1 MAKKKPDDAPQ
12 EAGNGSMT
20 KADAVRAAVAEG
32 KLKPLVAC
40 AWIKE
45 KFGIDITPQH
55 FSSYK
60 SSEAKKTGTP
70 GRRGRKPREAAAAPV
85 SAPNG
90 QRVGNRNP
98 AELAKQVKQ
107 LVAAFG
113 VDAVRDMT
121 AVFAD

>member
-32 KLKPLVAC
+32 KLKPQDGC

-60 SSEAKKTGTP
+60 SSEAKKTGAP
-70 GRRGRKPREAAAAPV
+70 GRRGRKPREAAAVVATPNGAPV
-85 SAPNG
+85 ATG
-90 QRVGNRNP
+90 GAVD
-98 AELAKQVKQ
+98 LAKQLKG
-107 LVAAFG
+107 LVTRYGADEVSG
-113 VDAVRDMT
+113 MLAVLRD
-121 AVFAD
+121 

>member
-1 MAKKKPDDAPQ
+1 MAKKKAEEAPETQ

-60 SSEAKKTGTP
+60 SSEARKTGTP
-70 GRRGRKPREAAAAPV
+70 GRRGRKPREATAVPAL
-85 SAPNG
+85 NG
-90 QRVGNRNP
+90 QRVGNGNP
-98 AELAKQVKQ
+98 VELARQVKK
-107 LVAAFG
+107 L
-113 VDAVRDMT
+113 VDAYGVGAVKEMT
-121 AVFAD
+121 TVFE